1 MREFIAFSLKA
12 FYNVEKKKES
22 EAGDMPGLRE
32 VQKAEKKANLLQAA
46 YTCFLEKGIHK
57 TSIDDIV
64 ARANVAKG
72 TFYLYFKDKA
82 SLFDQLC
89 IEVSKRVLRH
99 AYQKVKEQKLTE
111 YTDIVIGFLDAVIE
125 YFKTHKA
132 TLMLLEKNFSWPLI
146 EQNLQTSEN
155 EDLQDIRET
164 LLKNPY
170 HPEEEEQAFQYLFS
184 IVALCGSVGYSS
196 IIRGEPDT
204 IDHMKPILYTMIRRI
219 LR

>member
-72 TFYLYFKDKA
+72 TFYPVSYTHLSPCCRSRS
-82 SLFDQLC
+82 SLFLPTA
-89 IEVSKRVLRH
+89 I
-99 AYQKVKEQKLTE
+99 
-111 YTDIVIGFLDAVIE
+111 
-125 YFKTHKA
+125 
-132 TLMLLEKNFSWPLI
+132 
-146 EQNLQTSEN
+146 
-155 EDLQDIRET
+155 
-164 LLKNPY
+164 
-170 HPEEEEQAFQYLFS
+170 
-184 IVALCGSVGYSS
+184 
-196 IIRGEPDT
+196 
-204 IDHMKPILYTMIRRI
+204 
-219 LR
+219 